1 MANIRLSK
9 RKLFT
14 TSRNNPITPALVAE
28 AINLHKT
35 NLLGKYKENENIY
48 MSDHGILHQAPKEAF
63 KPDNRLV
70 INYAKYIVDTFGGYH
85 MGIPVKVSHEDNKV
99 DDFIADFRRRNDM
112 EDSEYEVAKLVDIFG
127 HAFIYLYQDEAA
139 DTRMTYDTPINMIM
153 VHDDSIQE
161 RPYFAIRYSHD
172 EKTNFS
178 SGEVITE
185 DEVIP
190 LAKNLSTNDVRF
202 LEPTP
207 HHFAGLPIIEV
218 IENDERQGLFD
229 AVKTLIHGLNKAV
242 SEKANDVDYF
252 ADAYL
257 KIIGVELDEE
267 VTHAIRDSRILNL
280 FGEAGV
286 TVDAGFLDKP
296 NADTTQ
302 ENLIRLLTDSIF
314 TISMVANL
322 SDENFGQSSGTALA
336 FKLQPMSNMALA
348 KDRKIQ
354 SAFNR
359 MYQQVFS
366 IPLSGIPEDA
376 WKEIKYQFTRNMPR
390 NLKEEAEVAKLLDGQ
405 VSDETKLSTLSVVDN
420 AKDELEKVKKEK
432 ESGSQLER
440 QIEVNKRLTD
450 ADLLGDNGVIA
461 DGGK

>member
-1 MANIRLSK
+1 M
-9 RKLFT
+9 
-14 TSRNNPITPALVAE
+14 
-28 AINLHKT
+28 
-35 NLLGKYKENENIY
+35 
-48 MSDHGILHQAPKEAF
+48 
-63 KPDNRLV
+63 
-70 INYAKYIVDTFGGYH
+70 
-85 MGIPVKVSHEDNKV
+85 
-99 DDFIADFRRRNDM
+99 
-112 EDSEYEVAKLVDIFG
+112 
-127 HAFIYLYQDEAA
+127 
-139 DTRMTYDTPINMIM
+139 
-153 VHDDSIQE
+153 
-161 RPYFAIRYSHD
+161 
-172 EKTNFS
+172 
-178 SGEVITE
+178 
-185 DEVIP
+185 
-190 LAKNLSTNDVRF
+190 AKNLSTNDVRF

-257 KIIGVELDEE
+257 KIIGVELDDE
-267 VTHAIRDSRILNL
+267 VTKSIRDARILNL
-280 FGEAGV
+280 YGEQGV

-302 ENLIRLLTDSIF
+302 ENLIKLLVDSIF

-354 SAFNR
+354 SAFSR

-405 VSDETKLSTLSVVDN
+405 VSDETKLSTLSIVDN
-420 AKDELEKVKKEK
+420 AKDELEKVNKEK

-440 QIEVNKRLTD
+440 QIEANARRTD

-461 DGGK
+461 DGGQ